1 MNIIQRISILSERLI
16 KNFFYT
22 MFGLV
27 IINILLRYI
36 FNINFIFLQE
46 LVMYLH
52 AFIFLFGVSICL
64 RDDSHVRIDVVT
76 SKLRKKN
83 KIIID
88 LIGYIILVIPF
99 CFFVIY
105 ESTTMISQSWSMLEG
120 SSEPGGLPIVYILKS
135 SIYIFSLL
143 LLIQTIGKILRAI

>member
-36 FNINFIFLQE
+36 FNINLIFLQE

-76 SKLRKKN
+76 NKLRKKN

-88 LIGYIILVIPF
+88 LIGYIVLVIPF

-143 LLIQTIGKILRAI
+143 LLIQTIGKISRDI

>member
-1 MNIIQRISILSERLI
+1 MNIVQRISILLEHLI
-16 KNFFYT
+16 KNFFYI

-76 SKLRKKN
+76 NKLRKKN

-143 LLIQTIGKILRAI
+143 LLIQTIGKISRDI

>member
-1 MNIIQRISILSERLI
+1 MNIIQRISILSERFV
-16 KNFFYT
+16 KNFFYM

-76 SKLRKKN
+76 NKLRKKN

-143 LLIQTIGKILRAI
+143 LLIQTIGKISRDI

>member
-16 KNFFYT
+16 KNFFYI

-76 SKLRKKN
+76 NKLRKKN

-143 LLIQTIGKILRAI
+143 LLIQTIGKISRDM

>member
-16 KNFFYT
+16 KNFFYI

-52 AFIFLFGVSICL
+52 AFIFLFVVSIFL

-76 SKLRKKN
+76 NKLRKKN

-143 LLIQTIGKILRAI
+143 LLIQTIGKISRDI

>member
-16 KNFFYT
+16 KNFFYI

-76 SKLRKKN
+76 NKLRKK
-83 KIIID
+83 K
-88 LIGYIILVIPF
+88 
-99 CFFVIY
+99 
-105 ESTTMISQSWSMLEG
+105 
-120 SSEPGGLPIVYILKS
+120 
-135 SIYIFSLL
+135 
-143 LLIQTIGKILRAI
+143 

>member
-1 MNIIQRISILSERLI
+1 MNIIQRISILSERFI
-16 KNFFYT
+16 KNFFYM

-76 SKLRKKN
+76 NKLRKKN

-143 LLIQTIGKILRAI
+143 LLIQTIGKISRNK

>member
-76 SKLRKKN
+76 NKLRKKN

-88 LIGYIILVIPF
+88 LIGYIVLVIPF

-143 LLIQTIGKILRAI
+143 LLIQTIGKISRDI

>member
-1 MNIIQRISILSERLI
+1 MNIIQRISILSERFI
-16 KNFFYT
+16 KNLFYM

-76 SKLRKKN
+76 NKLRKKN

-88 LIGYIILVIPF
+88 LIGYVVLVIPF

-105 ESTTMISQSWSMLEG
+105 ESTTMISQSWSMVEG

>member
-1 MNIIQRISILSERLI
+1 
-16 KNFFYT
+16 

-76 SKLRKKN
+76 NKLRKK
-83 KIIID
+83 
-88 LIGYIILVIPF
+88 
-99 CFFVIY
+99 
-105 ESTTMISQSWSMLEG
+105 
-120 SSEPGGLPIVYILKS
+120 
-135 SIYIFSLL
+135 
-143 LLIQTIGKILRAI
+143 

>member
-76 SKLRKKN
+76 NKLRKKN

-143 LLIQTIGKILRAI
+143 LLIQTIGKISRDM

>member
-1 MNIIQRISILSERLI
+1 
-16 KNFFYT
+16 

-76 SKLRKKN
+76 NKLRKKN

-88 LIGYIILVIPF
+88 LIGYIVLVIPF

-143 LLIQTIGKILRAI
+143 LLIQTIGKISRNI

>member
-1 MNIIQRISILSERLI
+1 
-16 KNFFYT
+16 

-143 LLIQTIGKILRAI
+143 LLIQTIGKISRDM

>member
-16 KNFFYT
+16 KNFFYI

-76 SKLRKKN
+76 NKLRKKN

-88 LIGYIILVIPF
+88 LIGYIVLVIPF

-143 LLIQTIGKILRAI
+143 LLIQTIGKISRDI

>member
-16 KNFFYT
+16 KNFFYI

-76 SKLRKKN
+76 NKLRKKN

-143 LLIQTIGKILRAI
+143 LLIQTIGKISRNI